1 MERKPLVI
9 DIAALEA
16 AFGNNSPE
24 FRAYFDTHTGAVATL
39 QGPALADGA
48 ALQRF
53 AEPGRWRVRT
63 PPSPPRHRF
72 R

>member
-24 FRAYFDTHTGAVATL
+24 FRAYLDTQEGEVATL
-39 QGPALADGA
+39 QGPAVADAA

-53 AEPGRWRVRT
+53 TADGC
-63 PPSPPRHRF
+63 
-72 R
+72 